1 VTVTA
6 DAQIEGI
13 TGIADAHAEAGIIS
27 VAKTKK
33 TGSLLPI
40 PEQLAWS
47 PFETIGR
54 VIEGVTQ

>member
-1 VTVTA
+1 MPRSK
-6 DAQIEGI
+6 GI
-13 TGIADAHAEAGIIS
+13 TGIADAHAEARIIS

-54 VIEGVTQ
+54 VIEGATQ